1 MAYVICPAPVP
12 ALPVDGSADLF
23 PVSRIF
29 CVGRNYADH
38 VREMGGDPRQTP
50 PIFFMKPATALL
62 PEGKDFPYPALSTNV
77 HYELEL
83 VVAMGK
89 GGSNIKATDANG
101 HVYGY
106 AVGLDMTRRDLQTD
120 AGKKGQPW
128 EVGKSFDHS
137 APCSKLVP
145 AAKIGQPTKGAI
157 WLDLNGKRVQ
167 DSDISHLIW
176 NVPEIIASLSTFF
189 ELLPGD
195 LIFTGTP
202 AGVGPV
208 KKGDLLH
215 GGVDGVGE
223 LTVHVV

>member
-1 MAYVICPAPVP
+1 MAYVISPAPVP

-77 HYELEL
+77 HYEFEL

-89 GGSNIKATDANG
+89 GGANIKATDANG

-137 APCSKLVP
+137 APCSKVVP
-145 AAKIGQPTKGAI
+145 AAKIGHPSKGGI

-215 GGVDGVGE
+215 GGVDRVGE
-223 LTVHVV
+223 LTVRVV